1 MIQHRRMAK
10 TAAGQLFQR
19 LKAAGWRIV
28 APRPAGDTVSFCEI
42 DAPEEMAQGVIQT
55 TLSPK
60 SAVLPMWEALFGF
73 RGDGAEIEM
82 ATIPEQAP
90 PTVVFGLRP
99 CDARAF
105 AALDAVFT
113 RDYPDQPYLRRRERI
128 ALVGVS
134 CAEADEFCFCTSVG
148 GGPGHATGSDLL
160 LTAIGDDYLVEV
172 VTDRGEELAGIAG
185 DLLVAAEGV
194 GKAAY
199 LADVPERFD
208 MDRLLHGLPAAFG
221 REEQWLDQS
230 LRCLGCGACA
240 YVCPTCVCFDIQDEA
255 TRHGGAR
262 VRCWDSCGFSLFT
275 LHTSGHNPREV
286 QSHRWRQ
293 RIMHKFAYMP
303 DRLQIVGCVGC
314 GRCSRACPVD
324 MNLAEHLAVIAES
337 VS

>member
-1 MIQHRRMAK
+1 MIEQKRMSTTSLEA
-10 TAAGQLFQR
+10 LFQR
-19 LKAAGWRIV
+19 YKTAGWWILAPRAEGDITTFGEVDSPGDVAAGL
-28 APRPAGDTVSFCEI
+28 
-42 DAPEEMAQGVIQT
+42 IQT

-60 SAVLPMWEALFGF
+60 SAVLPIWEELFRF
-73 RGDGAEIEM
+73 RRGESGIEVVEAAESSVP
-82 ATIPEQAP
+82 TII
-90 PTVVFGLRP
+90 FGLRP

-113 RDYPDQPYLRRRERI
+113 WDSQDEPYLARRNKVAFVSI
-128 ALVGVS
+128 A
-134 CAEADEFCFCTSVG
+134 CNQADDYCFCTSTG
-148 GGPGHATGSDLL
+148 GGPGDTAGSDLL
-160 LTAIGDDYLVEV
+160 LTGVGDEYLVEV
-172 VTDRGEELAGIAG
+172 VTERGVELAGIAG
-185 DLLVAAEGV
+185 ELFGPAEGMD
-194 GKAAY
+194 KAAH
-199 LADVPERFD
+199 LASVPVRFD
-208 MDRLLHGLPAAFG
+208 LDRLRQVLPKTFD
-221 REEQWLDQS
+221 REELWIDQS

-293 RIMHKFAYMP
+293 RVMHKFAYMP
-303 DRLQIVGCVGC
+303 ERLQVLGCVGC

-337 VS
+337 GE